1 MREEKPGSWLT
12 TFRHRVTRG
21 SPYPRDKAI
30 NEQLS
35 GLKMSHKTRFI
46 VLYCLLLSLPVAV
59 SGEPEHV
66 EVGKTYPDG
75 SPEQQVWSLEK
86 EIYRERA
93 KGNRAHYPS
102 LISEYYLGWPASVT
116 DPIAYADLMDFR
128 ERGEFPPGEVIKV
141 WSNGIS
147 IDGDTAISYFSTH
160 RTRKAGGEPVDQ
172 RYENIHVWVLRA
184 GEWRLL
190 GSKSRRLVQRD
201 TYREN

>member
-1 MREEKPGSWLT
+1 MSQKIKAVALCCLALAMPLGGSAESMIAEK
-12 TFRHRVTRG
+12 
-21 SPYPRDKAI
+21 
-30 NEQLS
+30 
-35 GLKMSHKTRFI
+35 
-46 VLYCLLLSLPVAV
+46 
-59 SGEPEHV
+59 
-66 EVGKTYPDG
+66 GKSYPDG

-102 LISEYYLGWPASVT
+102 LISEDYLGWPASVT
-116 DPIAYADLMDFR
+116 DPIAYADLIDFR
-128 ERGEFPPGEVIKV
+128 ERGEFPPGEVIEV

-172 RYENIHVWVLRA
+172 RYENIHVWVQRA

-190 GSKSRRLVQRD
+190 GSKSRRLIQRD